1 MSIQVFI
8 VDDSAVSRMALR
20 RLVEQ
25 DSNMKVVGEATNG
38 KKAIE
43 AIPNTEVDIVLM
55 DLMMPVMDGFDATR
69 WLMANAPVP
78 ILLVSDLVGRDSALN
93 FRAVDAGA
101 LEVIRKPAASELDDP
116 GVVKKLHQLIRILS
130 DVPVVTR
137 RFGGRSAPVAD
148 NMGLDEGEETRPE
161 AFPRRVSLVALGAST
176 GGPSAIAELLRN
188 LEGEPPWPV
197 IIVQHITRKFAS
209 CMARWLGDISELD
222 VQLVQERTALEAGR
236 VYMAPDDADLV
247 VDGRFVVPKDD
258 PSRLVSYPAIDT
270 TFDSI
275 ARGTFAADTL
285 AILMTGMGS
294 DGARGLKALRDAGGW
309 TIAQDKDSSTVW
321 GMPRAAVQL
330 GAAQEVLSLEIIGER
345 LNSIKG
351 KAQ

>member
-1 MSIQVFI
+1 MSIRVFI

-25 DSNMKVVGEATNG
+25 DSQMEVVGEATNG
-38 KKAIE
+38 KRAIE

-69 WLMANAPVP
+69 WLMANAPLP
-78 ILLVSDLVGRDSALN
+78 ILLISDLVGRDSALN

-101 LEVIRKPAASELDDP
+101 LEVVRKPSAAELGEP
-116 GVVKKLHQLIRILS
+116 RVVRKLHQLIRILS

-137 RFGGRSAPVAD
+137 RFGRRRTAPAE
-148 NMGLDEGEETRPE
+148 NLGLEESEDTRPE
-161 AFPRRVSLVALGAST
+161 AFPRRVSLVAIGAST

-188 LEGEPPWPV
+188 LNEPPPWPV
-197 IIVQHITRKFAS
+197 IILQHITRNFAS
-209 CMARWLGDISELD
+209 GMARWLGDVSELD
-222 VQLVQERTALEAGR
+222 VQIVSERTPMVKGG
-236 VYMAPDDADLV
+236 VYVAPDDADLV
-247 VDGRFVVPKDD
+247 IEGDSLVPKND
-258 PSRLVSYPAIDT
+258 PNRMVSYPSIDT

-275 ARGTFAADTL
+275 AHSTWASESL

-309 TIAQDKDSSTVW
+309 TIAQDKESSTVW
-321 GMPRAAVQL
+321 GMPRAAVEMA
-330 GAAQEVLSLEIIGER
+330 AAQEVLSLAIIAER
-345 LNSIKG
+345 LNTIKG
-351 KAQ
+351 KND